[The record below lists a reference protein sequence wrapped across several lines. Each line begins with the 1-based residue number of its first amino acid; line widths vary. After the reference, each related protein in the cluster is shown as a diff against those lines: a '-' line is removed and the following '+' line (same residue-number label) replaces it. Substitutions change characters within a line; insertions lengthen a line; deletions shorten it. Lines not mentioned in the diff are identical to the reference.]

1 MDIQNRINEMYEE
14 LVAMRRDFHLNPE
27 LSENEF
33 RTQKKIQ
40 EYLNSWGIENY
51 VCAKTGVV
59 GIIRGK
65 KPGNTIGLRGD
76 IDALPIAE
84 KNDAPY
90 CSVNPGVMHACGHD
104 AHTTILLGVGKIM
117 KELSDSEESI
127 EGNVKLFFQPA
138 EETIGGG
145 NRMVQEGCMKNPDV
159 DYVLGLHVMPY
170 IDAGKV
176 ELKYGKLN
184 ASTDSIN
191 ITLKGKQAH
200 GAYPD
205 KGIDAIA
212 MAGSVINA
220 LQTIVSRN
228 ISPLNSVVVTLG
240 KISGGVKD
248 NVIADEVKMTGTL
261 RALDD
266 DTRSFTKERI
276 VSIVENTA
284 AAYGGK
290 GAVDFYD
297 GYQALINNDEVVDV
311 VKETAEKIL
320 GKENIVFK
328 EFPSLGA
335 EDFSYFSDVAKGAFF
350 HLGCGNS
357 AKGIT
362 SPIHT
367 ENFDIDEE
375 CLKVGVLLQ
384 VNNVM
389 TLLKRK

>member
-1 MDIQNRINEMYEE
+1 MDIQNRINEIYEE
-14 LVAMRRDFHLNPE
+14 LVEMRRDFHKNPE
-27 LSENEF
+27 LSQYEF

-40 EYLNSWGIENY
+40 EYLNAWGIENY
-51 VCAKTGVV
+51 PCAQTGVV

-65 KPGNTIGLRGD
+65 NEGKTVGLRGD
-76 IDALPIAE
+76 IDALPINE
-84 KNDAPY
+84 KNNQPY

-104 AHTTILLGVGKIM
+104 AHTAILLGIGKIM
-117 KELSDSEESI
+117 KELSQTENSFN
-127 EGNVKLFFQPA
+127 GNVKLFFQPA

-145 NRMVQEGCMKNPDV
+145 DRMVKESCMENPSV

-184 ASTDSIN
+184 ASTDSIK
-191 ITLKGKQAH
+191 IVLKGKSAH

-205 KGIDAIA
+205 KGIDAIVI
-212 MAGSVINA
+212 AGNVITS

-228 ISPLNSVVVTLG
+228 ISPLNSIVISLG

-248 NVIADEVKMTGTL
+248 NVIADEVTITGTL

-266 DTRSFTKERI
+266 ETRNYAKKRI
-276 VSIVENTA
+276 SDVVKNTA
-284 AAYGGK
+284 VAYGGE
-290 GAVDFYD
+290 GTVEFYD

-311 VKETAEKIL
+311 IKGNAEKIL
-320 GKENIVFK
+320 GKENVVYK

-335 EDFSYFSDVAKGAFF
+335 EDFSYFSDVARGAFF
-350 HLGCGNS
+350 HLGCGS
-357 AKGIT
+357 SKKGIN

-367 ENFDIDEE
+367 EKFDIDEK
-375 CLKVGVLLQ
+375 CLKIGVLLQ
-384 VNNVM
+384 VENILSLFN
-389 TLLKRK
+389 K

>member
-1 MDIQNRINEMYEE
+1 MDIQKRVEEIYSE
-14 LVAMRRDFHLNPE
+14 LVDMRRDFHKNPE

-40 EYLNSWGIENY
+40 EYLSAWNIENY
-51 VCAKTGVV
+51 ICAETGVV
-59 GIIRGK
+59 GIIKGK
-65 KPGNTIGLRGD
+65 YEGKTIGIRAD
-76 IDALPIAE
+76 IDALPITE
-84 KNDAPY
+84 KNSSAY
-90 CSVNPGVMHACGHD
+90 CSINPGVMHACGHD

-117 KELSDSEESI
+117 KEMADSDKSI
-127 EGNVKLFFQPA
+127 AGNVKLFFQPA

-145 NRMVQEGCMKNPDV
+145 KRMVQEGCMLNPNV

-184 ASTDSIN
+184 ASTDTIK

-212 MAGSVINA
+212 MAGNVITS

-228 ISPLNSVVVTLG
+228 ISPLNSVVISLG

-248 NVIADEVKMTGTL
+248 NVIADEVKITGTL

-266 DTRSFTKERI
+266 QTRIFVKDRI
-276 VSIVENTA
+276 KSVVTNTA
-284 AAYGGK
+284 FAFGGEGDVEFK
-290 GAVDFYD
+290 D

-311 VKETAEKIL
+311 IKENAEKVL
-320 GKENIVFK
+320 GIENIVFK

-350 HLGCGNS
+350 HLGCGNTS
-357 AKGIT
+357 KGIT
-362 SPIHT
+362 SAIHT
-367 ENFDIDEE
+367 EEFDIEEE
-375 CLKVGVLLQ
+375 CLKIGVRLQ
-384 VNNVM
+384 VNNVLA
-389 TLLKRK
+389 LLNK

>member
-1 MDIQNRINEMYEE
+1 MDIKNRINEIYKE
-14 LVAMRRDFHLNPE
+14 LVEIRRDFHKNPE
-27 LSENEF
+27 LSQHEF

-40 EYLNSWGIENY
+40 DYLNNLGIENY
-51 VCAKTGVV
+51 TCAETGVV
-59 GIIRGK
+59 GVIRGK
-65 KPGNTIGLRGD
+65 FKGKTVGLRGD
-76 IDALPIAE
+76 IDALPINE
-84 KNDAPY
+84 KNNQPY
-90 CSVNPGVMHACGHD
+90 CSMNPGVMHACGHD
-104 AHTTILLGVGKIM
+104 AHTTILLGVGKMM
-117 KELSDSEESI
+117 KELAETEESFK
-127 EGNVKLFFQPA
+127 GNVKLFFQPA

-145 NRMVQEGCMKNPDV
+145 DRMVKESCMLNPPV

-184 ASTDSIN
+184 ASTD
-191 ITLKGKQAH
+191 TLEIVIKGKSAH

-205 KGIDAIA
+205 KGIDAIVI
-212 MAGSVINA
+212 AGNIITS

-228 ISPLNSVVVTLG
+228 ISPLNSIVISLG

-248 NVIADEVKMTGTL
+248 NVIADEVTMIGTL

-266 DTRSFTKERI
+266 ETRNFAKKRI
-276 VSIVENTA
+276 SDIVKNTA
-284 AAYGGK
+284 IAYSGEGD
-290 GAVDFYD
+290 VQFRD

-311 VKETAEKIL
+311 IKENAERIL
-320 GKENIVFK
+320 GKENIVYK

-357 AKGIT
+357 LKGID

-367 ENFDIDEE
+367 PNFDIDEE
-375 CLKVGVLLQ
+375 CLKIGVLLQ
-384 VNNVM
+384 VENILS
-389 TLLKRK
+389 LLNK